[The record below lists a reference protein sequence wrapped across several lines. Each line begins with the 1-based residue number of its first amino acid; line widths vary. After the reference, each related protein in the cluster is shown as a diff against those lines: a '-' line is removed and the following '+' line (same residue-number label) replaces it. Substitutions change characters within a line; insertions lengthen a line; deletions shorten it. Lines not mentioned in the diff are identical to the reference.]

1 MTFNFTSIN
10 FLSRTFAG
18 TATLVAMLSILP
30 GVGQAKTTLPT
41 SSGQNF
47 PQENPSLIDE
57 NTIAQEGSES
67 LLNQLEEPGEILE
80 EAAFYE
86 MLGNMYLEN
95 EEYENAIGMYN
106 SAIESQSE
114 YAEAY
119 MGRGIARA
127 RLGDKSGAIEDLRQA
142 ASLFQDQGN
151 TEAYEQVQQL
161 LSQVE

>member
-10 FLSRTFAG
+10 FFSRTFAG
-18 TATLVAMLSILP
+18 TATLVAMLGILP

-57 NTIAQEGSES
+57 NAIAQEGLES
-67 LLNQLEEPGEILE
+67 LLGE
-80 EAAFYE
+80 EAEISAELYE
-86 MLGNMYLEN
+86 MFGNMYLDN

-127 RLGDKSGAIEDLRQA
+127 RLGNKSGAIEDLRQA